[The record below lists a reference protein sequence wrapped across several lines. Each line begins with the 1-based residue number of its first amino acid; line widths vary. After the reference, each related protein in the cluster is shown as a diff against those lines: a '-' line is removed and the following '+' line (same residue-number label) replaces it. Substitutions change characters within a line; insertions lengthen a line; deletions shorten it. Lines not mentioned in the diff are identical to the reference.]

1 MLIMQ
6 GWQNFYMLT
15 GAAAATLIGLLF
27 VAVTIGGY
35 IPAQQAIAY
44 LQTFVTPTLL
54 YYFQVL
60 LIACLIVMPLQSSLL
75 LSIAL
80 LILGGVSCYLAGK
93 VFLRTLVLRRN
104 DAEVDIDRWHWL
116 WHIVLPCIAGLLL
129 IASAIGIFIGE
140 RWPLAT
146 IAIVQLLNLA
156 VGVHNSWLL
165 TIWLTLGR
173 GVNAAKSSDT
183 NLEKSV
189 KEAER
194 IDA

>member
-1 MLIMQ
+1 MLILQ

-35 IPAQQAIAY
+35 IPAQRAIDY

-60 LIACLIVMPLQSSLL
+60 LIACLVIMPLQSSLL
-75 LSIAL
+75 LSVAL
-80 LILGGVSCYLAGK
+80 LILGGISCYLAGK

-104 DAEVDIDRWHWL
+104 DAKVDIDRWHWL

-129 IASAIGIFIGE
+129 IASAIGFFIGE
-140 RWPLAT
+140 HWPLAT
-146 IAIVQLLNLA
+146 VAIVQLLNLA
-156 VGVHNSWLL
+156 ISVHNSWLL
-165 TIWLTLGR
+165 TIWLTLR
-173 GVNAAKSSDT
+173 SGVKPGEMSDAGF
-183 NLEKSV
+183 EERM

-194 IDA
+194 LDA